1 MKKKSLLL
9 RVTVLSLVLGM
20 VAMLLS
26 GGILYALFR
35 SRAEANMKKKL
46 NENVNRMA
54 YQLIRYQ
61 SYDWLLPYWQ
71 EHYKKMALPPFGDID
86 TYLKWGEE
94 RGAFERLNAAA
105 LTPQEVMEMPETQ
118 QLLYADYCYL
128 QIFFEISQLRIH
140 SDIDVVACFAA
151 DESENEAFIWLQS
164 TKEDKGFLEHRMAL
178 GQVWPFQPK
187 AHPGFM
193 ELQKPDVD
201 LNSGVEIVRSE
212 RDGAEYATVYGKL
225 LSRTNHEM
233 LGALSVS
240 ISTAK
245 MLDEVW
251 SDVFRFEKQIALLIL
266 ILIVVILFA
275 IHRTFLKP
283 TLMLAQSIQDY
294 TQHKSPEKL
303 SEALKNLV
311 NREDE
316 IGRLACDARDMVEQN
331 ERYYKQRI
339 ENESLKSKIL
349 LAQIKPHFIYN
360 CLTLIRSLLDEPEKA
375 EEALNHFAG
384 FLRGSVDM
392 LEETVCISA
401 SREIQTVDDYLY
413 LQKQRFGD
421 SLRVVTD
428 YRDTGFFLPPF
439 TLQVLVENAVIHGI
453 RNTAGGSGTVVIRS
467 YESDGFHVIEVE
479 DDGNGLPPEIRQE
492 REQKE
497 QTHVGLKNIER
508 RLDLMCHGT
517 LTIQNKTGQGTIA
530 TIRIPKQIDP

>member
-86 TYLKWGEE
+86 TYLKWEE
-94 RGAFERLNAAA
+94 DRGAFERLNSAA

-212 RDGAEYATVYGKL
+212 RDGAEYATVYTKL

-467 YESDGFHVIEVE
+467 YEADGFHVIEVE

>member
-35 SRAEANMKKKL
+35 DRAEATMKKNL

-212 RDGAEYATVYGKL
+212 RDGAEYATVYAKL

-467 YESDGFHVIEVE
+467 YEADGFHVIEVE

>member
-35 SRAEANMKKKL
+35 SRAEANMKKSL
-46 NENVNRMA
+46 NENVKRMA

-86 TYLKWGEE
+86 TYLKWAEE

-212 RDGAEYATVYGKL
+212 RDGAEYATVYAKL

-467 YESDGFHVIEVE
+467 YEADGFHVIEVE

-517 LTIQNKTGQGTIA
+517 LTIQNKAGQGTIA

>member
-35 SRAEANMKKKL
+35 SRAEANMKKNL

-86 TYLKWGEE
+86 TYLKWAED

-128 QIFFEISQLRIH
+128 QIFFEICQLRIL

-212 RDGAEYATVYGKL
+212 RDGAEYATVYAKL

-375 EEALNHFAG
+375 EEALNHFAR

-453 RNTAGGSGTVVIRS
+453 RNTAGGSGTIVIRS
-467 YESDGFHVIEVE
+467 YEADGFHVIEVE

-508 RLDLMCHGT
+508 CLDLMCHGT

>member
-9 RVTVLSLVLGM
+9 RVTVLSLALGM

-61 SYDWLLPYWQ
+61 SCDWLLPYWQ

-212 RDGAEYATVYGKL
+212 RDGAEYATVYAKL

-467 YESDGFHVIEVE
+467 YEADGFHVIEVE

>member
-26 GGILYALFR
+26 GSILYALFR
-35 SRAEANMKKKL
+35 DRAETNMKKTL

-212 RDGAEYATVYGKL
+212 RDGAEYATVYAKL

-467 YESDGFHVIEVE
+467 YEADGFHVIEVE

-508 RLDLMCHGT
+508 CLDLMCHGT

>member
-35 SRAEANMKKKL
+35 SRAEANMKKTL

-212 RDGAEYATVYGKL
+212 RDGAEYATVYAKL

-467 YESDGFHVIEVE
+467 YEADGFHVIEVE

>member
-35 SRAEANMKKKL
+35 SRAEANMKKTL

-54 YQLIRYQ
+54 YQLVRYQ

-128 QIFFEISQLRIH
+128 QIFFEIRQLRIH

-212 RDGAEYATVYGKL
+212 RDGAEYATVYAKL

-467 YESDGFHVIEVE
+467 YEADGFHVIEVE

>member
-35 SRAEANMKKKL
+35 SRAEANLKKKL

-201 LNSGVEIVRSE
+201 LNTGVEIVRSE
-212 RDGAEYATVYGKL
+212 RDGVEYATVYTKL
-225 LSRTNHEM
+225 MSRTDHEM

-266 ILIVVILFA
+266 ILIVVTLFA

-401 SREIQTVDDYLY
+401 NREIQTVDDYLY

-467 YESDGFHVIEVE
+467 YEADGFHVIEVE

-492 REQKE
+492 REQEE

-517 LTIQNKTGQGTIA
+517 LTIQNKAGQGTIA

>member
-35 SRAEANMKKKL
+35 SRAEANMKKNL

-128 QIFFEISQLRIH
+128 QIFFEICQLRIL

-178 GQVWPFQPK
+178 GQMWPFQPK

-212 RDGAEYATVYGKL
+212 RDGAEYATVYAKL

-467 YESDGFHVIEVE
+467 YEADGFHVIEVE

-508 RLDLMCHGT
+508 CLDLMCHGT

>member
-35 SRAEANMKKKL
+35 SRAEANMKKNL
-46 NENVNRMA
+46 NENVNQMA

-61 SYDWLLPYWQ
+61 SCDWLLPYWQ

-128 QIFFEISQLRIH
+128 QIFFEICQLRIL

-201 LNSGVEIVRSE
+201 LNSEVEIVRSE
-212 RDGAEYATVYGKL
+212 RDGAEYATVYAKL

-467 YESDGFHVIEVE
+467 YEADGFHVIEVE

-508 RLDLMCHGT
+508 CLDLMCHGT

>member
-35 SRAEANMKKKL
+35 SRAEANMKKNL
-46 NENVNRMA
+46 NENVKQMA

-86 TYLKWGEE
+86 TYLKWAEE

-201 LNSGVEIVRSE
+201 LNTGVEIVRSE
-212 RDGAEYATVYGKL
+212 RDGVEYATVYTKL
-225 LSRTNHEM
+225 MSRTDHEM

-294 TQHKSPEKL
+294 TRHKSPEKL

-401 SREIQTVDDYLY
+401 NREIQTVDDYLY

-467 YESDGFHVIEVE
+467 YEADGFHVIEVE